1 MLGVLSSLSLSSYAK
16 KIQATFTSAIPEHL
30 DNITMEGK
38 GNGRAEEFR
47 LRRER
52 GPEKR
57 NRSTMEVCYGNEH
70 SIKREAM
77 FRTRPE
83 VSRVYTGSVNFIEEG
98 PTICPYFPIFL
109 TVNIITFKFT
119 ILSSRI
125 NYSFVAGTKGLLRF

>member
-1 MLGVLSSLSLSSYAK
+1 
-16 KIQATFTSAIPEHL
+16 
-30 DNITMEGK
+30 MEGK

-47 LRRER
+47 PRRER